1 MLIFAAAG
9 DVLDVVV
16 GWGGGAV
23 EAYQL
28 CPFSP
33 ASSPNHPPT

>member
-16 GWGGGAV
+16 GWGSG
-23 EAYQL
+23 AYQL

-33 ASSPNHPPT
+33 ANSPNHPPT